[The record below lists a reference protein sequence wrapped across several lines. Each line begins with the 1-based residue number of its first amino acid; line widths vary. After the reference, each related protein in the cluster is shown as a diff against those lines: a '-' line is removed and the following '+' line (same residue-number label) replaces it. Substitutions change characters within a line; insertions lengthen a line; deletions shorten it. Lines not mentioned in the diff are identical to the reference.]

1 VLSFQP
7 TGKGVPMSQLPDP
20 AITTSIWIG
29 VIGKTLVK
37 KGVLTQ
43 TEIIAE
49 LNDVKSR
56 LKNSSTSAA
65 IIAEIDNM
73 ISVVKKW

>member
-7 TGKGVPMSQLPDP
+7 TGKVVPMSQLPDP
-20 AITTSIWIG
+20 AISIPIWIG

-43 TEIIAE
+43 AEIIAE
-49 LNDVKSR
+49 LDDVKSR
-56 LKNSSTSAA
+56 LKDSATSAA